1 MAMLFKTAQ
10 AEEDLIAIWLY
21 IAKDSLTV
29 ADKLLV
35 KFENVFEILIEQ
47 PEFGAARPDIAPEL
61 RYFPVESYL
70 IFYRIIADG
79 IEIVRVV
86 HGSRLLNQLELL

>member
-10 AEEDLIAIWLY
+10 AEEDLIAIWLF
-21 IAKDSLTV
+21 IAKDNLTA
-29 ADKLLV
+29 ADKLLA

-61 RYFPVESYL
+61 WYFPVGKYL

-86 HGSRLLNQLELL
+86 HGSRLLTELKI

>member
-10 AEEDLIAIWLY
+10 AEEDLIAIWLF
-21 IAKDSLTV
+21 IAKDNLTA
-29 ADKLLV
+29 ADKLLA

-61 RYFPVESYL
+61 RYFPVGKYL

-86 HGSRLLNQLELL
+86 HGSRLLTELKI

>member
-21 IAKDSLTV
+21 IAKDNLTA
-29 ADKLLV
+29 ADKMLA

-47 PEFGAARPDIAPEL
+47 PEFGTARPDIAPEL
-61 RYFPVESYL
+61 RYFPVGSYL

-79 IEIVRVV
+79 IQIVRVV
-86 HGSRLLNQLELL
+86 HGSRLLTELEI

>member
-21 IAKDSLTV
+21 IAKDNMTA
-29 ADKLLV
+29 ADKLLA

-47 PEFGAARPDIAPEL
+47 PEFGVARPDIAPEL
-61 RYFPVESYL
+61 RYFPVGKYL
-70 IFYRIIADG
+70 IFYRIIAEG
-79 IEIVRVV
+79 IEIVRAVQ
-86 HGSRLLNQLELL
+86 GSQLLTELDF

>member
-21 IAKDSLTV
+21 ITKDNLTA
-29 ADKLLV
+29 ADKMLA

-47 PEFGAARPDIAPEL
+47 PEFGVARPDIAPEL
-61 RYFPVESYL
+61 RYFPVGNYL
-70 IFYRIIADG
+70 IFYRIMTDG
-79 IEIVRVV
+79 IQIVRVV
-86 HGSRLLNQLELL
+86 HGSRLLTELEI